1 MSSEPDNITL
11 EHLKRLREK
20 LDSFRDEMMIFV
32 SEQRMFNVHLGALV
46 QSDALTKAE
55 VADIRKRI
63 ERIETRLGL
72 SDA

>member
-1 MSSEPDNITL
+1 
-11 EHLKRLREK
+11 
-20 LDSFRDEMMIFV
+20 MMIFV

-63 ERIETRLGL
+63 ERIEARLDLTGDPQL
-72 SDA
+72 